1 MSALQNPLFA
11 PPSEWVCP
19 ESIDYKG
26 QSPVAI
32 DLETHDPGI
41 KDHGPGWATGHGKVV
56 GVAIAWEG
64 FKGYFPID
72 HDAPGNYDK
81 KVFMRQFQ
89 DLLDRCPE
97 IVCHNAMYDVGW
109 MKRMGL
115 KITSKIWDT
124 MLMAPILDE
133 NRMRYSLNE
142 LSKDYLGEKKSEAL
156 LYEAA
161 KEWGVDAK
169 ADMWRLPALYVGP
182 YAEQDAELALK
193 LYHIFQR
200 EIIAQD
206 LTHINELE
214 HEVLPVLI
222 DMKWNGVRVDVDQAE
237 QTKKTLSVK
246 ENSFLKNIKDETGVI
261 VNVWEAKSIA
271 KMFDQLD
278 LPYDRT
284 ELTGAPKFDKLFLR
298 THEHPLVQ
306 QVAEARELNKARTT
320 FIDTILKHSVNG
332 RIHAEINQLRGDG
345 GGTVTGRLSYNTPNL
360 QQVPSSKILGPLIR
374 SLFKP
379 EEGAQWG
386 AFDYS
391 QQEPRLVVHLASL
404 TAGGLKGADDFV
416 KAYQQDPNT
425 DFHTMVSEMAKID
438 RKKAKTINLGLFY
451 GMGKN
456 KLASQLGVTLG
467 DAEDLFDKYH
477 NRVPFV
483 KEMIE
488 RTMKKAADVGHV
500 RTLLGRKCRFDKWE
514 PARYG
519 VHKPLSREDAE
530 REHGKQIKRAFT
542 YKALNKIIQGSAA
555 DMTKKAMVDLHKEGI
570 VPHIQV
576 HDELDCSF
584 YSEAEKNK
592 ILEIMKNAVE
602 LQVPVKLDAE
612 VGPSWGEAK

>member
-1 MSALQNPLFA
+1 MTIQNPLFQ

-19 ESIDYKG
+19 EAIDYKG

-32 DLETHDPGI
+32 DLETYDPGI
-41 KDHGPGWATGHGKVV
+41 KDHGPGWATGNGKVV
-56 GVAIAWEG
+56 GVALAWEG
-64 FKGYFPID
+64 FKGYWPID

-81 KVFMRQFQ
+81 NVFKKQLQ
-89 DLLDRCPE
+89 DLLDRCPA

-109 MKRMGL
+109 MRRMGM
-115 KITSKIWDT
+115 KIKCKVWDT

-161 KEWGVDAK
+161 KDWGVDAK
-169 ADMWRLPALYVGP
+169 NDMWRLPPMYVGP

-193 LYHIFQR
+193 LYEVFMR
-200 EIIAQD
+200 EIEAQD
-206 LTHINELE
+206 LSSINELE
-214 HEVLPVLI
+214 HRVLPVLI
-222 DMKWNGVRVDVDQAE
+222 DMKWHGVRVDIDEAE
-237 QTKKTLSVK
+237 QAKAELLKK
-246 ENSFLKNIKDETGVI
+246 ENTQLKKIKDKTGVS
-261 VNVWEAKSIA
+261 VNVWEAKSIS
-271 KMFDQLD
+271 KMFDALD
-278 LPYDRT
+278 LPYART
-284 ELTGAPKFDKLFLR
+284 ELSGAPKFDKHFLR

-306 QVAEARELNKARTT
+306 SIAQAREFNKARTT
-320 FIDTILKHSVNG
+320 FIDTIIKHAHKG

-360 QQVPSSKILGPLIR
+360 QQVPASPVLGSMIR
-374 SLFKP
+374 SIFKP
-379 EEGAQWG
+379 EEGKSWG

-404 TAGGLKGADDFV
+404 TAGGLRGADEFV
-416 KAYQQDPNT
+416 NAYHDDPNT

-451 GMGKN
+451 GMGKG
-456 KLASQLGVTLG
+456 KLSSELGLSPG
-467 DAEDLFDKYH
+467 EAEDLFEKYH
-477 NRVPFV
+477 KRVPFV

-514 PARYG
+514 PSRYG
-519 VHKPLSREDAE
+519 VHRPLPRDEAE
-530 REHGKQIKRAFT
+530 REHGKQIRRAFT

-555 DMTKKAMVDLHKEGI
+555 DMTKQAMADLHDEGI

-584 YSEAEKNK
+584 EDEIEKDK
-592 ILEIMKNAVE
+592 ILEIMRNAVKLE
-602 LQVPVKLDAE
+602 VPVKLDAE
-612 VGPSWGEAK
+612 VGPSWGKAK

>member
-1 MSALQNPLFA
+1 MSIQNPLFQ

-19 ESIDYKG
+19 ECIDYKG

-32 DLETHDPGI
+32 DLETYDPGI
-41 KDHGPGWATGHGKVV
+41 KDHGPGWATGNGRVV
-56 GVAIAWEG
+56 GVALAWDG

-109 MKRMGL
+109 MRRMGM

-124 MLMAPILDE
+124 MLMAPLIDE

-142 LSKDYLGEKKSEAL
+142 LSKDYLGEKKSETL

-169 ADMWRLPALYVGP
+169 NDMWRLPPMYVGP

-193 LYHIFQR
+193 LYDVFKR

-206 LTHINELE
+206 LTSINELE
-214 HEVLPVLI
+214 HRVLPVLI
-222 DMKWNGVRVDVDQAE
+222 DMKWNGVRVDIDQAE
-237 QTKKTLSVK
+237 KSKKVL
-246 ENSFLKNIKDETGVI
+246 LKQEEKNLQAIKAETNVN

-271 KMFDQLD
+271 KMFDALD
-278 LPYDRT
+278 LPYART

-306 QVAEARELNKARTT
+306 AVAEAREYNKARTT
-320 FIDTILKHSVNG
+320 FIDTILKHENCG

-360 QQVPSSKILGPLIR
+360 QQVPASKVLGPMIR
-374 SLFKP
+374 SIFKP
-379 EEGAQWG
+379 EVGMKWG

-404 TAGGLKGADDFV
+404 TNGGLPGADEFV
-416 KAYQQDPNT
+416 NAYHDNPNT

-438 RKKAKTINLGLFY
+438 RKRAKTINLGLFY
-451 GMGKN
+451 GMGKG
-456 KLASQLGVTLG
+456 KLSSELGLTPG
-467 DAEDLFDKYH
+467 EAEDLFEKYH
-477 NRVPFV
+477 TRVPFV

-488 RTMKKAADVGHV
+488 LTMKKAGDVGHV
-500 RTLLGRKCRFDKWE
+500 RTLLGRKCRFDEWE
-514 PARYG
+514 PMRYG
-519 VHKPLSREDAE
+519 VHKALPFDQAI
-530 REHGKQIKRAFT
+530 REHGRQIKRAYT

-555 DMTKKAMVDLHKEGI
+555 DMTKKAMVDLHAEGI

-584 YSEAEKNK
+584 DSEAQKNK
-592 ILEIMKNAVE
+592 IMEIMNNAVKLE
-602 LQVPVKLDAE
+602 VPVKLDCE
-612 VGPSWGEAK
+612 EGPSWGEAK

>member
-1 MSALQNPLFA
+1 MTIQNPLFQ

-19 ESIDYKG
+19 EYIDYKG

-32 DLETHDPGI
+32 DLETYDPGI
-41 KDHGPGWATGHGKVV
+41 KDHGPGWATGNGKVV
-56 GVAIAWEG
+56 GVAIAWDG

-109 MKRMGL
+109 MKRMGM

-133 NRMRYSLNE
+133 NRMRYSLNA
-142 LSKDYLGEKKSEAL
+142 LAKDHLGEKKSEAL

-161 KEWGVDAK
+161 KDWGVDAK
-169 ADMWRLPALYVGP
+169 NDMWRLPPMYVGP

-193 LYHIFQR
+193 LYDVFMR
-200 EIIAQD
+200 EIHAQD
-206 LTHINELE
+206 LSHINELE
-214 HEVLPVLI
+214 HQVLPVLI
-222 DMKWNGVRVDVDQAE
+222 DMKWHGVKVDVDQAE
-237 QTKKTLSVK
+237 KSKQKLLEK
-246 ENSFLKNIKDETGVI
+246 EQINLQNIKNETGVSI
-261 VNVWEAKSIA
+261 NVWEAKSIS
-271 KMFDQLD
+271 KMFDALN
-278 LPYDRT
+278 LPYART
-284 ELTGAPKFDKLFLR
+284 ELTGAPKFDKHFLR
-298 THEHPLVQ
+298 THGHPLVQ
-306 QVAEARELNKARTT
+306 AIAEAREYNKARTT
-320 FIDTILKHSVNG
+320 FIDTILKHEHKG

-360 QQVPSSKILGPLIR
+360 QQVPASKVLGSMIR
-374 SLFKP
+374 SIFKP
-379 EEGAQWG
+379 EEGKKWG

-404 TAGGLKGADDFV
+404 TAGGLKGADEFV
-416 KAYQQDPNT
+416 DAYHDNPDT

-451 GMGKN
+451 GMGKG
-456 KLASQLGVTLG
+456 KLSSELGLTPG
-467 DAEDLFDKYH
+467 EAEDLFEKYH

-500 RTLLGRKCRFDKWE
+500 RTLLGRKCRFDLWE
-514 PARYG
+514 PSRYG
-519 VHKPLSREDAE
+519 VHKPLPRDEAE

-555 DMTKKAMVDLHKEGI
+555 DMTKKAMVDLHNEGI

-584 YSEAEKNK
+584 ENDMEKDR
-592 ILEIMKNAVE
+592 IIEIMQNAVKLE
-602 LQVPVKLDAE
+602 VPVKLDCE
-612 VGPSWGEAK
+612 EGPSWGEAS

>member
-1 MSALQNPLFA
+1 MSIQNPLFQ

-19 ESIDYKG
+19 ECIDYKG

-32 DLETHDPGI
+32 DLETYDPGI
-41 KDHGPGWATGHGKVV
+41 KNHGPGWATGNGKVV
-56 GVAIAWEG
+56 GVALAWEG
-64 FKGYFPID
+64 FKGYFPIE

-109 MKRMGL
+109 MRRMGM

-142 LSKDYLGEKKSEAL
+142 LSKDYLGEKKSETL

-169 ADMWRLPALYVGP
+169 NDMWRLPPMYVGP

-193 LYHIFQR
+193 LYDVFKR

-206 LTHINELE
+206 LSSINELE
-214 HEVLPVLI
+214 HQVLPVLI

-237 QTKKTLSVK
+237 KTKKALMK
-246 ENSFLKNIKDETGVI
+246 QEEKNLQAIKAETKVN

-271 KMFDQLD
+271 KMFDALD

-306 QVAEARELNKARTT
+306 AVAEAREYNKARTT
-320 FIDTILKHSVNG
+320 FIDTILKHEHNG

-360 QQVPSSKILGPLIR
+360 QQVPASKVLGPMIR
-374 SLFKP
+374 SIFKP
-379 EEGAQWG
+379 EEGMKWG

-404 TAGGLKGADDFV
+404 TAGGLPGADEFV
-416 KAYQQDPNT
+416 NAYHENKDT

-451 GMGKN
+451 GMGKG
-456 KLASQLGVTLG
+456 KLSSELGLTPG
-467 DAEDLFDKYH
+467 EAEDLFEKYH
-477 NRVPFV
+477 SSVPFV

-500 RTLLGRKCRFDKWE
+500 RTLLGRKCRFDLWE
-514 PARYG
+514 PSRYG
-519 VHKPLSREDAE
+519 VHKALPREEAI
-530 REHGKQIKRAFT
+530 REHGQQIKRAFT

-555 DMTKKAMVDLHKEGI
+555 DMTKKAMVDLHSEGFT
-570 VPHIQV
+570 PHIQV

-584 YSEAEKNK
+584 ASDIEKDR
-592 ILEIMKNAVE
+592 IIEIMSNAVQLE
-602 LQVPVKLDAE
+602 VPVKLDCE
-612 VGPSWGEAK
+612 EGPSWGEAK

>member
-1 MSALQNPLFA
+1 MSIQNPLFQ

-19 ESIDYKG
+19 ECIDYKG

-32 DLETHDPGI
+32 DLETYDPGI
-41 KDHGPGWATGHGKVV
+41 KDHGPGWATGNGKVV
-56 GVAIAWEG
+56 GVALAWDG
-64 FKGYFPID
+64 FKGYFPIE

-109 MKRMGL
+109 MRRMGM

-124 MLMAPILDE
+124 MLMAPLIDE

-142 LSKDYLGEKKSEAL
+142 LSKDYLGEKKSETL

-169 ADMWRLPALYVGP
+169 NDMWRLPPMYVGP

-193 LYHIFQR
+193 LYDVFKR

-206 LTHINELE
+206 LTSINELE
-214 HEVLPVLI
+214 HQVLPVLI
-222 DMKWNGVRVDVDQAE
+222 DMKWNGVRVDIDQAE
-237 QTKKTLSVK
+237 RSKKVL
-246 ENSFLKNIKDETGVI
+246 LKQEEKNLQAIKAETNVN

-271 KMFDQLD
+271 KMFDALD
-278 LPYDRT
+278 LPYART

-306 QVAEARELNKARTT
+306 AVAEAREYNKARTT
-320 FIDTILKHSVNG
+320 FIDTILKHENCG

-360 QQVPSSKILGPLIR
+360 QQFPASKVLGPMIR
-374 SLFKP
+374 SIFKP
-379 EEGAQWG
+379 EVGMQWG

-404 TAGGLKGADDFV
+404 TNGGLRGADEFV
-416 KAYQQDPNT
+416 NAYHEDPNT
-425 DFHTMVSEMAKID
+425 DFHTMVSDMAKID

-451 GMGKN
+451 GMGKG
-456 KLASQLGVTLG
+456 KLSSELGLTPG
-467 DAEDLFDKYH
+467 EAEDLFEKYH
-477 NRVPFV
+477 TRVPFV

-488 RTMKKAADVGHV
+488 LTMKKAGDVGHV
-500 RTLLGRKCRFDKWE
+500 RTLLGRKCRFDEWE
-514 PARYG
+514 PMRYG
-519 VHKPLSREDAE
+519 VHKALPFDQAI
-530 REHGKQIKRAFT
+530 REHGRQIKRAYT

-555 DMTKKAMVDLHKEGI
+555 DMTKKAMVDLHREGI
-570 VPHIQV
+570 IPHIQV

-584 YSEAEKNK
+584 DSEEQKNK
-592 ILEIMKNAVE
+592 IMEIMNNAVQLE
-602 LQVPVKLDAE
+602 VPVKLDCE
-612 VGPSWGEAK
+612 SGPSWGEAK

>member
-1 MSALQNPLFA
+1 MSIQNPLFQ

-19 ESIDYKG
+19 ECIDYKG

-32 DLETHDPGI
+32 DLETYDPGI
-41 KDHGPGWATGHGKVV
+41 KDHGPGWATGNGRVV
-56 GVAIAWEG
+56 GVALAWDG

-81 KVFMRQFQ
+81 KVFMRQVQ
-89 DLLDRCPE
+89 ELLDRCPE

-109 MKRMGL
+109 MRRMGM

-124 MLMAPILDE
+124 MLMAPLIDE

-142 LSKDYLGEKKSEAL
+142 LSKDYLGEKKSETL

-169 ADMWRLPALYVGP
+169 NDMWRLPPMYVGP

-193 LYHIFQR
+193 LYDVFKR

-206 LTHINELE
+206 LTSINELE
-214 HEVLPVLI
+214 HRVLPVLI
-222 DMKWNGVRVDVDQAE
+222 DMKWNGVRVDIDQAE
-237 QTKKTLSVK
+237 KSKKVL
-246 ENSFLKNIKDETGVI
+246 LKQEEKNLQAIKAETNVN

-271 KMFDQLD
+271 KMFDALD
-278 LPYDRT
+278 LPYART

-306 QVAEARELNKARTT
+306 AVAEAREYNKARTT
-320 FIDTILKHSVNG
+320 FIDTILKHENCG

-360 QQVPSSKILGPLIR
+360 QQVPASKVLGPMIR
-374 SLFKP
+374 SIFKP
-379 EEGAQWG
+379 EVGMKWG

-404 TAGGLKGADDFV
+404 TNGGLPGADEFV
-416 KAYQQDPNT
+416 NAYHDNPNT

-438 RKKAKTINLGLFY
+438 RKRAKTINLGLFY
-451 GMGKN
+451 GMGKG
-456 KLASQLGVTLG
+456 KLSSELGLTPG
-467 DAEDLFDKYH
+467 EAEDLFEKYH
-477 NRVPFV
+477 TRVPFV

-488 RTMKKAADVGHV
+488 LTMKKAGDVGHV
-500 RTLLGRKCRFDKWE
+500 RTLLGRKCRFDEWE
-514 PARYG
+514 PMRYG
-519 VHKPLSREDAE
+519 VHKALPFDQAI
-530 REHGKQIKRAFT
+530 REHGRQIKRAYT

-555 DMTKKAMVDLHKEGI
+555 DMTKKAMVDLHAEGI

-584 YSEAEKNK
+584 DSEAQKNK
-592 ILEIMKNAVE
+592 IMEIMNNAVKLE
-602 LQVPVKLDAE
+602 VPVKLDCE
-612 VGPSWGEAK
+612 EGPSWGEAK